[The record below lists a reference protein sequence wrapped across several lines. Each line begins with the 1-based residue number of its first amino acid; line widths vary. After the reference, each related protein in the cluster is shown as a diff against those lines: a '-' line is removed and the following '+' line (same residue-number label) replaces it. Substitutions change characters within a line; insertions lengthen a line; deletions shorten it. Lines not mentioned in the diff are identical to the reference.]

1 MFTEAESILPTGVME
16 SLAERVRGQIIKY
29 PSLAEVKCGA
39 SLAHQGLLGSVEILW
54 LDKVN
59 LASVPDQHLDSLIS
73 CVTGTLVI
81 QNITGCDLVT
91 ALNSGKSRALDIKY
105 QRLGRDETQALVRA
119 LETRV
124 KDLHLEGVTL
134 NITALTKY
142 SGQGRC
148 RLVSCV
154 NSDIVK
160 HRKKLKTWAERKHWE
175 FCEASGPIFYM
186 KRPS

>member
-16 SLAERVRGQIIKY
+16 SLAERVRGQIIKD
-29 PSLAEVKCGA
+29 PSLAEIKCGA
-39 SLAHQGLLGSVEILW
+39 SLAYQGLLSSVEILW
-54 LDKVN
+54 LDNVN
-59 LASVPDQHLDSLIS
+59 LASVPNQHLDSLIS

-81 QNITGCDLVT
+81 QNISGHLVT

-160 HRKKLKTWAERKHWE
+160 QRKKLKTWAERKHWE
-175 FCEASGPIFYM
+175 FCEASGPICYM

>member
-16 SLAERVRGQIIKY
+16 SLAEVT
-29 PSLAEVKCGA
+29 CGA

-54 LDKVN
+54 LDNVN
-59 LASVPDQHLDSLIS
+59 LAPVPDPHLASLIS
-73 CVTGTLVI
+73 CVTGTFI
-81 QNITGCDLVT
+81 MQNISGCDLVT
-91 ALNSGKSRALDIKY
+91 VLKSGKSRSLDIKY

-119 LETRV
+119 LETSV
-124 KDLHLEGVTL
+124 ENLYLEDVTL
-134 NITALTKY
+134 NIKALTKY

-154 NSDIVK
+154 NSDTVK

-175 FCEASGPIFYM
+175 FCEAGGPIFYM
-186 KRPS
+186 ERPS